1 MQEGGNAMGDL
12 IDFINRHVWVLIV
25 FFAVLFGATYAITR
39 ILPVDRTKRE
49 APRKEAE
56 QPDASKEVKEEGG
69 QDDIPAIEDD
79 KKTGQTPDPTPIP
92 QEKGVI
98 YQDTASDKKIVMR
111 FGGDINLADN
121 YAVMKYADTQ
131 DNGITDCFGKNL
143 RALMADADVMLLNHE
158 YACSNTGT
166 AMPGKAYTFLA
177 KEKNNKELKK
187 LGVDIVSL
195 ANNHTYDYGKEAFLN
210 TRKNLKKLG
219 ISYVGGGK
227 NAKEAASPVY
237 YNMNGVKIAIV
248 AATRAE
254 KNIMT
259 PEAKKNSPGV
269 MYTYDSAAFLN
280 VIKKAKKNSD
290 YVIAY
295 VHWGTEHSTTLETAQ
310 TTQAHEYIDSGA
322 DLVIGSH
329 THCLQGMEYYKGK
342 PVVYSLGNYLFND
355 ETQDTGLL
363 ELRIDTKN
371 REEVPVDE
379 KGRKASYEG
388 VKNKDVTVKFY
399 PCIQTGC
406 RTTLTP
412 DEAQNQRILQEVT
425 DISVN
430 ARLTKQGILKKNK

>member
-1 MQEGGNAMGDL
+1 MGDL
-12 IDFINRHVWVLIV
+12 IDFINRHVWVIIV
-25 FFAVLFGATYAITR
+25 FFVVLFGATYAITR

-49 APRKEAE
+49 AQGTETAG
-56 QPDASKEVKEEGG
+56 QPDASKEVKEDGG
-69 QDDIPAIEDD
+69 KDEVPVMEDD
-79 KKTGQTPDPTPIP
+79 KETVQTPDPTPIP

-98 YQDTASDKKIVMR
+98 YQDTASDTKIVMR

-121 YAVMKYADTQ
+121 YSVMEYADTQ
-131 DNGITDCFGKNL
+131 ENGVRDCFGKNL

-177 KEKNNKELKK
+177 KGKNDKELKK

-195 ANNHTYDYGKEAFLN
+195 ANNHAYDYGKEAFLN
-210 TRKNLKKLG
+210 TRKNLKQLG
-219 ISYVGGGK
+219 IAYVGGGK
-227 NAKEAASPVY
+227 NEKEAAAPVY

-254 KNIMT
+254 KNVMT

-269 MYTYDSAAFLN
+269 MYTYDSAGFLN
-280 VIKKAKKNSD
+280 VIRKAKKNSD

-295 VHWGTEHSTTLETAQ
+295 VHWGTEYSTTLETAQ
-310 TTQAHEYIDSGA
+310 TEQAHEYIDSGA

-342 PVVYSLGNYLFND
+342 PIAYSLGNYLFND
-355 ETQDTGLL
+355 KTLDTGLL
-363 ELRIDTKN
+363 ELTINTKN
-371 REEVPVDE
+371 REEVPVDK
-379 KGRKASYEG
+379 KGRKTSYEG
-388 VKNKDVTVKFY
+388 VKNKDVKVKFY

-412 DEAQNQRILQEVT
+412 DEAQQQRILQDVT

-430 ARLTKQGILKKNK
+430 VRLTKQGVLKKEK